1 MVAAAPPP
9 ALRGFV
15 HLIAFLFAPAGLV
28 LLLAQA
34 SSPGGFAAAAVFGGA
49 VTLLFLASSC
59 YHLLQAGPAVRLL
72 LRRVDHAMIFVAIA
86 GMYTPFCLL
95 AADGT
100 WRPLLLGMVWGL
112 AALGIL
118 IDQALR
124 LPPWAAL
131 LTYLAV
137 GWAALSGAPEVASNV
152 GIETVARL
160 VLAGTVYSVGALAF
174 ASRWPNPVPG
184 FFGHHE
190 VFHGCVT
197 LATAV
202 VYATVLTDIL
212 PGA

>member
-15 HLIAFLFAPAGLV
+15 HLVAFLFAPAGLV
-28 LLLAQA
+28 LLLARA
-34 SSPGGFAAAAVFGGA
+34 SSPGGYAAAAVFGGA

-59 YHLLQAGPAVRLL
+59 YHLLQAGPAARML
-72 LRRVDHAMIFVAIA
+72 LRRMDHAMIFVAIA

-95 AADGT
+95 ATDGA
-100 WRPLLLGMVWGL
+100 WRPILLGMVWGL

-137 GWAALSGAPEVASNV
+137 GWAAISGAPEIATNV
-152 GIETVARL
+152 GTETVARV
-160 VLAGTVYSVGALAF
+160 VLAGALYSAGGLSF
-174 ASRWPNPVPG
+174 ACRWPDPVPG

-190 VFHGCVT
+190 VFHAFVT

-202 VYATVLTDIL
+202 VYATVVTEVL
-212 PGA
+212 PAA